1 MDSRVLT
8 EQDITAALDVIHAAS
23 KGPKIWSVYK
33 GDTQE
38 EVIPRIVENYTN
50 NTAVRAHAVAMVIDD
65 VTPIE
70 TKCLTM
76 AITGNGPTAEANA
89 KYIVA
94 SFDPVAGW
102 EAALREVRRL
112 QRWNSELLSSMKLR
126 HA

>member
-1 MDSRVLT
+1 VE

-23 KGPKIWSVYK
+23 KGNKVWGLIK
-33 GDTQE
+33 GETQE

-50 NTAVRAHAVAMVIDD
+50 NAAVGAHVVAMVIDEA
-65 VTPIE
+65 TPIE

-94 SFDPVAGW
+94 SFDPVIGW

-112 QRWNSELLSSMKLR
+112 QRENSELLSSMKLR